1 MDQHLAEYQECRR
14 AMEPAIASVPGSQF
28 TKALLTLQYSLA
40 SLRAQ
45 GFTEQSRKEL
55 IERVDQGLDTSN
67 RPRKEPTMT
76 HKMKSVRRTIPRR

>member
-1 MDQHLAEYQECRR
+1 MKALDKKTMDQHLAEYYECRR

-45 GFTEQSRKEL
+45 GFTEQSRREL
-55 IERVDQGLDTSN
+55 IERVDQGLDQVIN
-67 RPRKEPTMT
+67 NPR
-76 HKMKSVRRTIPRR
+76 SIQ